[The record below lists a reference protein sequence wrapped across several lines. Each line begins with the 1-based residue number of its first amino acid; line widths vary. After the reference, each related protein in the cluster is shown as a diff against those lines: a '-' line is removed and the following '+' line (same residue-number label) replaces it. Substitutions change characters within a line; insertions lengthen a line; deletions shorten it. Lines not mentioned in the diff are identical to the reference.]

1 MQRRIFRL
9 VASNVAC
16 WGPVT
21 VMALLKLGGVRIGKE
36 VYAVAAIVL
45 LPINSALNPIL
56 YANVFD
62 VIRKCCAAKPGGA
75 VAMTTSEAP
84 TTSIRVTTTKQSRVW
99 KERFDSRRPRAFR
112 DTPVWCVF
120 CWGSVLSVDVVCCF
134 ETRVTPHV
142 SESCTKRTCFSH
154 ARHWWARSSE
164 GFSRGGGFYFTN
176 SKLREKQFSTK
187 KQMTKYQISKPM
199 GAVVPP
205 SPPENFPE
213 TSSVEPRFNPKSS
226 NRPAARFLKRYR
238 DGRGVTRGG
247 AKGAHCFGRRKVPT
261 MWYVL
266 PSIQYICSKRPQ
278 IRTWGP

>member
-1 MQRRIFRL
+1 
-9 VASNVAC
+9 
-16 WGPVT
+16 
-21 VMALLKLGGVRIGKE
+21 
-36 VYAVAAIVL
+36 
-45 LPINSALNPIL
+45 
-56 YANVFD
+56 
-62 VIRKCCAAKPGGA
+62 
-75 VAMTTSEAP
+75 
-84 TTSIRVTTTKQSRVW
+84 
-99 KERFDSRRPRAFR
+99 
-112 DTPVWCVF
+112 
-120 CWGSVLSVDVVCCF
+120 VLSVDVVCCF

-226 NRPAARFLKRYR
+226 NRPAARLLKRYR
-238 DGRGVTRGG
+238 DGRGVTRGS

-278 IRTWGP
+278 IRTWGPRPASCPGPHLNSVCPCEKDLKKTFTAAIKHSSLNNAPIRASLLCLRVFFQHVSMATVSCSAR